1 MIIVYLFILEFKC
14 TCGDLPCASM
24 GSANYLFSDFLTVYL
39 TLASRLYTV
48 IVLVRHQSDG

>member
-24 GSANYLFSDFLTVYL
+24 GSANHLFSDFLTVYL